1 MERSGL
7 DLSYLNARIRAWN
20 GEIIDKAQYD
30 ELISA
35 TDMKG
40 LTTRL
45 KETIY
50 ARDIEISAAR
60 HKNEAD
66 ILEGGLRGNLA
77 GIFKRVWIYAPVSAW
92 TILRAVFSIWEV
104 YNVKAIVRARDK
116 GISPDESISILIPA
130 GEMDEA
136 ALKELNQQKDIKDIL
151 NLLSTWGSPYA
162 RPLRGVIQQYMR
174 ERHLMVLELALDRFV
189 PEHCLSSAGG
199 HDINKKIVRRF
210 IQERIDSI
218 NLSTLLKL
226 SGEGLYP
233 ASMNSYFLEGGDRI
247 DRDDFLKLAKGK
259 DRKELLQGLIDSIKD
274 RHWRKIISAIDP
286 DETFFLEEQLEELTR
301 QNMCKLAVIEP
312 LSIALAI
319 CFIYKK
325 IREIKNLRLIIR
337 AKVFDMPAIEVKRFI
352 I

>member
-1 MERSGL
+1 MEQSDM

-20 GEIIDKAQYD
+20 GELIDKAQYD

-50 ARDIEISAAR
+50 ARDIEIAAAR
-60 HKNEAD
+60 YKNGAD

-77 GIFKRVWIYAPVSAW
+77 SIFKRVWIYAPV
-92 TILRAVFSIWEV
+92 
-104 YNVKAIVRARDK
+104 
-116 GISPDESISILIPA
+116 
-130 GEMDEA
+130 
-136 ALKELNQQKDIKDIL
+136 
-151 NLLSTWGSPYA
+151 STWGSPYA

-233 ASMNSYFLEGGDRI
+233 ANMNSYFLEGGNRI

-259 DRKELLQGLIDSIKD
+259 DRKELLQGLIDGVKD

-286 DETFFLEEQLEELTR
+286 DEAFFLEEQLEELTR